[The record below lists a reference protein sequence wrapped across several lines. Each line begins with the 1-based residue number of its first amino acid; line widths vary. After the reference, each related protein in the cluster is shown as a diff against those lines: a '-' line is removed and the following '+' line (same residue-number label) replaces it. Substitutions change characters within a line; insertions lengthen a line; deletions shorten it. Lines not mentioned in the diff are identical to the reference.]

1 MFVNMLL
8 YKAAR
13 KGKLVLF
20 DSKWFPSSKTCLA
33 CGHVHKELQLSDR
46 MYECPVC
53 GHVMDRD
60 EQAAK
65 NIDEEGLRIYRQLQ
79 NLLFA

>member
-1 MFVNMLL
+1 MDDIL
-8 YKAAR
+8 YALCR
-13 KGKLVLF
+13 HCVSIMDG
-20 DSKWFPSSKTCLA
+20 
-33 CGHVHKELQLSDR
+33 
-46 MYECPVC
+46 C

-65 NIDEEGLRIYRQLQ
+65 NIDEEGLHIYRQLQ